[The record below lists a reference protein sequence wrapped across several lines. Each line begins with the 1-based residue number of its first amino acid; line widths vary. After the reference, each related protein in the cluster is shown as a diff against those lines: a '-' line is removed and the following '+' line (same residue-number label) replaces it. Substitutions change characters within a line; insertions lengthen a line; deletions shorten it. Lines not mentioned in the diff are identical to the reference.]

1 MTDARL
7 ILLSPEDNCL
17 AVGASLAAG
26 AEFEVEG
33 ERVNAAGAIGI
44 GHKLARCDIAVG
56 EKILKYGAVIGSA
69 TQPIRRGE
77 LVHLHNLASDYI
89 PTYTLP
95 AA

>member
-1 MTDARL
+1 MTDRRL
-7 ILLSPEDNCL
+7 ILLCPEDNCL

-26 AEFEVEG
+26 AELEIEG
-33 ERVNAAGAIGI
+33 ERVHAVQAIGI
-44 GHKLARCDIAVG
+44 GHKLARCDIAAG